1 MKGMCYGEGHDGH
14 EEQRHDSDRLE
25 ESALQLLSSESCF
38 ILTGAGMSTDSGIP
52 DYRGPESIKKKRN
65 PIQHKE
71 FVGQEEARR
80 RYWARSSIGWP
91 LVRDAAPNNGHFA
104 LAEIERMGGVS
115 GIVTQNV
122 DGLHQ
127 AAGSRDVVE
136 LHGSL
141 YDVRC
146 LSCGRHESRES
157 VQQRLFRLNPEW
169 SAQSD
174 EIAPDGDVEL
184 PEGLEQRFRV
194 PSCRHCGGVLKP
206 DVVFF
211 GDTVPKERVEEAWRR
226 YYAAGCVFVV
236 GSSLTVFSGYRF
248 VKAAAKEG
256 KPVLI
261 VNGGPTRGDAEADV
275 KIDGRIAEVLTRL
288 LRGLQRDGERHGE
301 IPEAQRPRV

>member
-1 MKGMCYGEGHDGH
+1 MKGVCVGDCPGGLGGDYE
-14 EEQRHDSDRLE
+14 SDRLE
-25 ESALQLLSSESCF
+25 EKALRLLSTKSCF

-52 DYRGPESIKKKRN
+52 DYRGPESMEKKRS
-65 PIQHKE
+65 PIQHKD
-71 FVGQEEARR
+71 FIGHEEARR

-91 LVRDAAPNNGHFA
+91 LVRDASPNIGHFA
-104 LAEIERMGGVS
+104 LADFERTGGGS

-157 VQQRLFRLNPEW
+157 VQQRLFRLNTEW
-169 SAQSD
+169 SAQSS

-184 PEGLEQRFRV
+184 PEGLEQRFCV

-226 YYAAGCVFVV
+226 YYAADCVFVV

-261 VNGGPTRGDAEADV
+261 VNDGPTRGDGEAEV
-275 KIDGRIAEVLTRL
+275 KIDTRIAEVLPRL
-288 LRGLQRDGERHGE
+288 VRDLL
-301 IPEAQRPRV
+301 IPSAPSA